1 MPKQSVTAEVKT
13 IIPEGKRIT
22 AKTVTIAGRE
32 VVLEEFC
39 NYKVLEV
46 SVALAGLIED
56 LGLDD
61 LGLED
66 LMRDL
71 SGLGEEP
78 ADEQL
83 ASVFLTSLLPVLPR
97 IMQEAP
103 RPLMHVAALCLI
115 PNAVLKELYQG
126 QPGAIAEEI
135 EKELAWLK
143 FDVTTADVITLLR
156 AYLPYMGVEALKNK
170 LAPAL
175 GGLLHKGQE
184 VSTTAG

>member
-1 MPKQSVTAEVKT
+1 MTAEVKT
-13 IIPEGKRIT
+13 IIPEGKHIT
-22 AKTVTIAGRE
+22 AKTIIIAGRE

-39 NYKVLEV
+39 NYKVLEA

-61 LGLED
+61 LGLDD
-66 LMRDL
+66 LMREL
-71 SGLGEEP
+71 KGLGEEP

-97 IMQEAP
+97 VMREAP
-103 RPLMHVAALCLI
+103 APLMHVAALCLI
-115 PNAVLKELYQG
+115 PNATLKELYQDKA
-126 QPGAIAEEI
+126 GAIGEEI

-143 FDVTTADVITLLR
+143 FDVTTADVIALLS

-170 LAPAL
+170 LSPAL
-175 GGLLHKGQE
+175 GGLLRKGKE
-184 VSTTAG
+184 ASTTAG